1 MTSAIQ
7 KIGTTGNFLKV
18 LLICGI
24 VASLLFVS
32 TDILAGT
39 LYNGYSFTNQAVSE
53 LFAIGAPTSHFVVP
67 LFTLYSVLLAAFT
80 LGIWMSACRN
90 HALRVLA
97 LMMIVSAANGL
108 VLWNFFPMHMR
119 GAEMTFT
126 DTMHVTLAGVGALSG
141 VLIVGLGVASFRN
154 WFRLYSIGT
163 ILMLVVPAALAFLYV
178 PEVEGNQP
186 TAWLGLTE
194 RIPIYGNT
202 VWQLVLAIVLLRGEI
217 DRNRR

>member
-39 LYNGYSFTNQAVSE
+39 LYTGYSFTNQAVSE

-90 HALRVLA
+90 HA
-97 LMMIVSAANGL
+97 
-108 VLWNFFPMHMR
+108 
-119 GAEMTFT
+119 
-126 DTMHVTLAGVGALSG
+126 TLK
-141 VLIVGLGVASFRN
+141 ASS
-154 WFRLYSIGT
+154 Y
-163 ILMLVVPAALAFLYV
+163 
-178 PEVEGNQP
+178 QP
-186 TAWLGLTE
+186 TTPCQRKNYQRQKYTQRNLV
-194 RIPIYGNT
+194 RIKKLQADPTHGH
-202 VWQLVLAIVLLRGEI
+202 
-217 DRNRR
+217 